1 MTLFTFRNDLTC
13 FKFEFFLRVGQV
25 VLLRSQSGRTERLDK
40 LQLAAGLN
48 LQNDRI
54 GIGDCVFSVFK
65 VPQDFPFFPR

>member
-1 MTLFTFRNDLTC
+1 M
-13 FKFEFFLRVGQV
+13 VGQV

-40 LQLAAGLN
+40 LQLPAGLN

-65 VPQDFPFFPR
+65 VPQDFPFFTR